1 MVYIKLLDTLAT
13 LANVRVEKK
22 LLRRPEG
29 ILKWGYS
36 DNSDVVTEIYVT
48 NFSKNHVR
56 SGGSSFGFWVHGD
69 TEEEASKRA
78 LIQLLK
84 SLKWSYKIKIGR
96 WLES

>member
-22 LLRRPEG
+22 ILKRPEG
-29 ILKWGYS
+29 IVKWGYS
-36 DNSDVVTEIYVT
+36 DNSDIVTEIYLT
-48 NFSKNHVR
+48 NFSKKPIYNN
-56 SGGSSFGFWVHGD
+56 SGSFGFWVHGD

-78 LIQLLK
+78 LIQLLN